1 MTISRMATVSE
12 SSERTSRYT
21 LLAPSVDALGVL
33 KPCGFPTIKL
43 DSDAF
48 PEKGETFTL
57 PSLTSLLVAWGPYV
71 STADRITRLSER
83 YRNTSP
89 PTITHTTMTLTSMSL
104 FTVFPL
110 HRCGL
115 FMRTALRREEGW

>member
-1 MTISRMATVSE
+1 MTISRMATVAE
-12 SSERTSRYT
+12 SSERTSRDPLT
-21 LLAPSVDALGVL
+21 PPSVNALGVL

-89 PTITHTTMTLTSMSL
+89 PTISTRTMTPIRNSFLM
-104 FTVFPL
+104 VFRL
-110 HRCGL
+110 HPYH
-115 FMRTALRREEGW
+115 TD